1 MVPPHLCP
9 ASLDPLK
16 QQSELDLKIPIFFK
30 KRKMEPQK
38 KKGGK
43 KKKYPTAPSNTPK
56 TGTTEP
62 TVPQQRS
69 STAVSSESGT

>member
-16 QQSELDLKIPIFFK
+16 QQSELDLKIPIFLK
-30 KRKMEPQK
+30 KRKMEPK
-38 KKGGK
+38 KKGK

-62 TVPQQRS
+62 TVPWQRS
-69 STAVSSESGT
+69 STSVSSESGT

>member
-1 MVPPHLCP
+1 MVLPHLCP

-16 QQSELDLKIPIFFK
+16 QQSKLDLKITIK
-30 KRKMEPQK
+30 KKKKNEAQ

-62 TVPQQRS
+62 TVPWQCS
-69 STAVSSESGT
+69 STSVSSESGT